1 MSAAVFHST
10 RLTHTDWYVTI
21 PISWYGDSQVS
32 PDPAQTPAP
41 QLPSKARLLD
51 GALHIIRQKG
61 YAATSV
67 DDICREAGVTKGSFF
82 HHFKSKDDLAL
93 AAIAHWEQMT
103 GGLFAS
109 APYHQPA
116 DPVDR
121 LLGYVDFRAQ
131 ILAGDLADYTC
142 LLGTLVQETYDT
154 HPHLRSACQRALN
167 SHIDT
172 LTRDAAE
179 ARALYAPDASWTA
192 ESLGTFIQAVLQG
205 SFIFAKAHHG
215 PEVAHANIGHLRRYL
230 ELLFHRSTDSPAPQT
245 EPPQRRLIDL
255 LDRSTD

>member
-1 MSAAVFHST
+1 MSSKPNTPFQPAPLPAKT
-10 RLTHTDWYVTI
+10 RLLN
-21 PISWYGDSQVS
+21 
-32 PDPAQTPAP
+32 A
-41 QLPSKARLLD
+41 
-51 GALHIIRQKG
+51 ALHMVRQKG
-61 YAATSV
+61 YAATTV

-93 AAIAHWEQMT
+93 AAIEYWEHMT
-103 GGLFAS
+103 GGLFAQ
-109 APYHQPA
+109 APYHQAA

-121 LLGYVDFRAQ
+121 LLGYIDFRTQ

-154 HPHLRSACQRALN
+154 HPHLRSACLRALN

-172 LTRDAAE
+172 LTRDAVQ
-179 ARALYAPDASWTA
+179 ARDLYAPNAPWTP

-215 PEVAHANIGHLRRYL
+215 PEVAHGSIDHLRRYI
-230 ELLFHRSTDSPAPQT
+230 EFLFQRDAVHG
-245 EPPQRRLIDL
+245 PPQAAAPRG
-255 LDRSTD
+255 